1 MIPPR
6 LIKRLLPRTLLG
18 RTLLIVLVP
27 LLVVQ
32 AVAFQIF
39 YGVHLNLVSRRLSA
53 AVVGEIATTVAL
65 IEQSPDA
72 AARDWALRNAWDQ
85 FEMRMELQPRGPLPP
100 WVRPGAL
107 SPRNSGFAV
116 GLRDKLQ
123 LPYAIDWESDTQ
135 SVLVTIKL
143 ADANLR
149 IEAPRKRLFAAT
161 LEVFMMWLIGSALLM
176 FGLAALFVRNQV
188 RSIRKLAEAAEAF
201 GLGRDVGTIKPE
213 GAAEVR
219 RAAVAFNRM
228 QERITRFL
236 QQRTEMLAGV
246 SHDLRTPLTRLR
258 LALAMMPA
266 DEAVQRDVADMT
278 GDVAEM
284 ERLIEAYL
292 AFARGEGHEQAQL
305 IDLAGLLGDVATAA
319 RRSGTDITLDAKND
333 LVIKLRQD
341 AIRRAITNLVDNAAR
356 HGKHVAIAAARHDER
371 TVHITIDDDGP
382 GIPTDQ
388 REAVFK
394 PFESQA
400 EGGTGLG
407 LAIARDIVRA
417 HGGDITLTTSPLGGL
432 QARVHLPV

>member
-1 MIPPR
+1 MPP
-6 LIKRLLPRTLLG
+6 LLKRMLPRTLFG
-18 RTLLIVLVP
+18 RTLLIVLIP

-53 AVVGEIATTVAL
+53 AMVGEIATTVAL
-65 IEQSPDA
+65 IEQAPDQA
-72 AARDWALRNAWDQ
+72 GRDWAVRNSWER
-85 FEMRMELQPRGPLPP
+85 FEIRMELQPPGPLPP
-100 WVRPGAL
+100 PVRAGLL
-107 SPRNSGFAV
+107 SPRSGGFSA

-123 LPYAIDWESDTQ
+123 LPLSIDWESDPQ

-143 ADANLR
+143 RDSNLH

-161 LEVFMMWLIGSALLM
+161 LELFLLWLLGSSLLM
-176 FGLAALFVRNQV
+176 FGLATLFVRNQV
-188 RSIRKLAEAAEAF
+188 RSIRKLADAAEAF
-201 GLGRDVGTIKPE
+201 GLGRDVGAIKPE

-219 RAAVAFNRM
+219 RAALAFNRM
-228 QERITRFL
+228 QERVTRFL

-305 IDLAGLLGDVATAA
+305 IDLAVLLGDVAAA
-319 RRSGTDITLDAKND
+319 TRRGGADITLAADSD
-333 LVIKLRQD
+333 LVIKLRPD
-341 AIRRAITNLVDNAAR
+341 AMRRAITNLVDNAAR
-356 HGKHVAIAAARHDER
+356 HGRHIALAARRSGER
-371 TVHITIDDDGP
+371 LVHVTIDDDGP
-382 GIPTDQ
+382 GIPAER

-400 EGGTGLG
+400 AGGTGLG

-417 HGGDITLTTSPLGGL
+417 HGGDITLEDGPLGGVR
-432 QARVHLPV
+432 ARIQVPV

>member
-1 MIPPR
+1 MSPI
-6 LIKRLLPRTLLG
+6 LKRLLPRTLLG
-18 RTLLIVLVP
+18 RTLLIVLIP

-53 AVVGEIATTVAL
+53 AIVGEIATTVAL
-65 IEQSPDA
+65 IERAPDDA
-72 AARDWALRNAWDQ
+72 GRDWAMRNSWER
-85 FEMRMELQPRGPLPP
+85 FEIRMEMQPRGPLPSAAP
-100 WVRPGAL
+100 PGLL
-107 SPRNSGFAV
+107 SPRSSGFSD

-123 LPYAIDWESDTQ
+123 LPYAIDWESDPQ
-135 SVLVTIKL
+135 SVLVTIGL
-143 ADANLR
+143 ADGNLH

-161 LEVFMMWLIGSALLM
+161 LELFLLWLLGSSLLM

-188 RSIRKLAEAAEAF
+188 RSIRKLADAAEAF
-201 GLGRDVGTIKPE
+201 GLGRDGGAIKPE

-228 QERITRFL
+228 QERIARFL

-266 DEAVQRDVADMT
+266 DAAVQRDVADMT

-305 IDLAGLLGDVATAA
+305 IDLAVLLGDIAAAA
-319 RRSGTDITLDAKND
+319 RRTGNDLSLAVDND
-333 LVIKLRQD
+333 LVIKLRPD
-341 AIRRAITNLVDNAAR
+341 AIRRAVTNLVDNAGR
-356 HGKHVAIAAARHDER
+356 HGRHIALAARRNGER
-371 TVHITIDDDGP
+371 LVEITVEDDGP
-382 GIPTDQ
+382 GIPPER

-400 EGGTGLG
+400 AGGTGLG
-407 LAIARDIVRA
+407 LTIARDIVRA
-417 HGGDITLTTSPLGGL
+417 HGGDIALEDGALGGL
-432 QARVHLPV
+432 RARITLPV